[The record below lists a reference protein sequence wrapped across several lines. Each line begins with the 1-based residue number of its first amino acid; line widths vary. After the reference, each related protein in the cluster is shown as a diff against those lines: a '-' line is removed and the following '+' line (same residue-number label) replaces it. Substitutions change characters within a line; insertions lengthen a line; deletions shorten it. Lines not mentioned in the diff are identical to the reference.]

1 MRIILHSPSGEGTV
15 EVSEDRVEYM
25 KSKGW
30 TESKSSKS
38 VTKKQTKKS
47 EEK

>member
-1 MRIILHSPSGEGTV
+1 MRIILHSPSGEGTI

-30 TESKSSKS
+30 TESQSSKS
-38 VTKKQTKKS
+38 VTKKQKNKN